1 MDFLDF
7 EGQDLYFDAPL
18 SEEVS
23 ELLDMA
29 SQAYPGAE
37 AEKYLMRAYF
47 LEPDHLMVHVGLYRF
62 FYYQHRYEDALVIAD
77 RSLKVA
83 GEKLGL
89 PVQWQNLMPENLGGG
104 VFVSMG
110 LTRFY
115 VLALK
120 ARAYLQLRLQA
131 LDEAIDCL
139 EKIKQLD
146 PKDQFGSAFLLKIAK
161 QERGDFLK
169 LVHG

>member
-7 EGQDLYFDAPL
+7 EGQDLYFDDPL

-23 ELLDMA
+23 ELLEMA
-29 SQAYPGAE
+29 SQVYPSDE
-37 AEKYLMRAYF
+37 AEKYLMRSYF
-47 LEPDHLMVHVGLYRF
+47 LEPDHLMVHVALYRF
-62 FYYQHRYEDALVIAD
+62 FYYQHRYEDALVVAD

-83 GEKLGL
+83 GERLGL
-89 PVQWQNLMPENLGGG
+89 PLQWEKLEPENLGGG

-115 VLALK
+115 ILALK
-120 ARAYLQLRLQA
+120 ARAYLQLRLNA
-131 LDEAIDCL
+131 LDEAIYCL
-139 EKIKQLD
+139 EKIQQLD